1 MKISALSV
9 FFPAYNE
16 EANLE
21 RTVEKTIGVLKKI
34 AAQWEVIIVNDGSSD
49 KTLEVAQ
56 KLEKHYPNIRVV
68 SHKKNLGYGEALKS
82 GFYNAKYDVIA
93 YTDSDGQFDF
103 SESSK
108 FIEKLDTAD
117 LIVGYRIKRQDPFF
131 RLLFAKG
138 WALSLFTLFGLKLR
152 DVDCGFK
159 MIKRRVLEQIPHLE
173 SKRGG
178 MINAE
183 LAIKAK
189 KFGFSVVEVGVNHY
203 PRLAGRPTGANIKVI
218 IQSYIDLF
226 KIWWK
231 FLPKLEFFALLTILI
246 VGAFLRFYRLSEY
259 MTFLGDE
266 GRDAIVVRRLLVDF
280 DPILVGPGTS
290 IGNMY
295 LGPLY
300 YYLMA
305 PALFLFR
312 LSPVGPVAQIAT
324 LGVITI
330 GFVWWVSREWFGK
343 VAAVVAASLY
353 AVSPVVV
360 TYSRSSWNPNI
371 MPFFAILSIYSIWR
385 VWKYQEWKWLIVLG
399 VSYAFV
405 LQSHYLGL
413 LLAPTI
419 GLFWLLTFFQIRNSK
434 LIGNWKLEIGK
445 LLRYTLISIVIFA
458 VLMSP
463 LVIFD
468 ARHGWRNFEAM
479 RIFFTERQATVSAR
493 PWNAIP
499 ELWPLFQQEITRLV
513 GAMNE
518 LWGKLVA
525 VVTLIGT
532 FWIVV
537 KQRQT
542 FFQSPAFLLLVWTGF
557 GLSGMAL
564 LKQNIYDHYFGFMF
578 MVPFVL
584 LGMIAQQVSGARF
597 QVPGFRWILLIG
609 IVGLVVLNLYQ
620 TPIKNPPQRQ
630 LQRTEEVSAK
640 IVQEA
645 KGQTFNLAVLAERN
659 YEDAYQYFL
668 EWWRE
673 PVRDID
679 PLRYEETVAEQLFVV
694 CELPQEKCDPTHS
707 PKAEITVFGWSKID
721 EEWDVAG
728 VKVYKLVHNPS
739 GKP

>member
-21 RTVEKTIGVLKKI
+21 RTVKSSIGVLKKV
-34 AAQWEVIIVNDGSSD
+34 AAQWEVIIINDGSTD
-49 KTLEVAQ
+49 KTGEIARELSKQ
-56 KLEKHYPNIRVV
+56 DDRIRVIN
-68 SHKKNLGYGEALKS
+68 HKENLGYGEALKS
-82 GFYNAKYDVIA
+82 GFYNARYDVIA

-117 LIVGYRIKRQDPFF
+117 LIIGYRIKRQDPFF

-159 MIKRRVLEQIPHLE
+159 MVKKRVLEQIPHLE

-183 LAIKAK
+183 LAVKAK
-189 KFGFSVVEVGVNHY
+189 KFGFNVVEVGVNHY

-300 YYLMA
+300 YYLIA

-312 LSPVGPVAQIAT
+312 LSPVGPVAQVAA
-324 LGVITI
+324 LGVATT

-353 AVSPVVV
+353 AVSPVVI

-371 MPFFAILSIYSIWR
+371 MPFFALLSIYSVWR
-385 VWKYQEWKWLIVLG
+385 VWKHHAWKWLLVLG

-419 GLFWLLTFFQIRNSK
+419 GLFWLLTFQKIRNSK
-434 LIGNWKLEIGK
+434 INGK
-445 LLRYTLISIVIFA
+445 FILYTLIASALFA
-458 VLMSP
+458 LLMSP

-499 ELWPLFQQEITRLV
+499 ELWPLFQQEMTRLV

-518 LWGKLVA
+518 LWGRFIA

-532 FWIVV
+532 FWIVA

-542 FFQSPAFLLLVWTGF
+542 FFQSPSFLLLVWVGF

-578 MVPFVL
+578 VIPFFL
-584 LGMIAQQVSGARF
+584 LGMLAQEITNYKLQITNFLLFAALVF
-597 QVPGFRWILLIG
+597 LILL
-609 IVGLVVLNLYQ
+609 NLSM

-630 LQRTEEVSAK
+630 LQRTGEVAAK

-668 EWWRE
+668 EWWKE

-679 PLRYEETVAEQLFVV
+679 PLKYEETVAEQLFVV
-694 CELPQEKCDPTHS
+694 CELPQEKCDPTHN

-721 EEWDVAG
+721 KEWDVAG
-728 VKVYKLVHNPS
+728 VKLYRLVHNPS